1 MRKIV
6 ISVALLTSVNFVQA
20 QCGSIE
26 KGIRLLNAND
36 LKGALK
42 NFEAAGE
49 EIKKSEDEN
58 SPPATKCYA
67 KYYYGSGS
75 SLLNI
80 FQNEKPKELNDQ
92 IAILEKAEAFFDDF
106 FTLNYDDDKYKIKA
120 ITNLEAVA
128 NNQKNIAVDYYG
140 MKDYSTSLRL
150 LEKCI
155 NNKAKLG
162 TNNLDLHAYQSASI
176 VANELGEYNKA
187 IMFNDVL
194 IKNPQLK
201 IGNKVNN
208 QETNFVKKSEYLNN
222 LGAAEKALNLLD
234 SVEKVF
240 PTSLPI
246 KKKKLQIYTEVND
259 DESALA
265 LLEELTKT
273 VTDDVRYYVIM
284 GRIYNNKGLAKK
296 SYDAYTKALQIDK
309 KNKLAIF
316 GLGAY
321 YINQSNEYVNSLNGD
336 ENSDTDKESKASII
350 EQQHKDFDQ
359 AIYYFNQYL
368 GLEPGDKSAMNA
380 LKKIYKAKGD
390 ETKVE
395 EMNKKLLKE

>member
-6 ISVALLTSVNFVQA
+6 VSVALLTAVNFVQA
-20 QCGSIE
+20 QCSTVE
-26 KGIRLLNAND
+26 KGIRLLKAND
-36 LKGALK
+36 LTGALK

-49 EIKKSEDEN
+49 EIKKAEKEN
-58 SPPATKCYA
+58 SAPGEKCYA

-75 SLLNI
+75 SILNN
-80 FQNEKPKELNDQ
+80 FQNEKPKELEDQ
-92 IAILEKAEAFFDDF
+92 IAMLEKAEGFFEDF
-106 FTLNYDDDKYKIKA
+106 FTLKYDDKQYKVMA
-120 ITNLEAVA
+120 ITELEAVA
-128 NNQKNIAVDYYG
+128 DNQKNIAVDYYG
-140 MKDYSTSLRL
+140 IKDYSTSLRL

-155 NNKAKLG
+155 KNKAKLG
-162 TNNLDLHAYQSASI
+162 VNHLDLHAYQSASI
-176 VANELGEYNKA
+176 VANALGEYDKA

-201 IGNKVNN
+201 IGDKVNN

-222 LGAAEKALNLLD
+222 LGSAEKALNLLD

-246 KKKKLQIYTEVND
+246 KKKKLQIYTEVNND
-259 DESALA
+259 DSALA

-321 YINQSNEYVNSLNGD
+321 YINQSNEYVSSLNGD
-336 ENSDTDKESKASII
+336 ENSDADKESKAGVI

-368 GLEPGDKSAMNA
+368 DLEPGDKSAMNA

-395 EMNKKLLKE
+395 EINKKLLEE